1 MLWIYSLKYGKWPS
15 YRLLCEVQAEG
26 CGYEKP
32 ATGDNASQ
40 RRRHQ
45 TGNEGFVPNLRHGH
59 VQNFTEKVNCGNTK
73 NLSPP
78 HIYMWGVDILLH
90 NFFICHNIS
99 IVF

>member
-1 MLWIYSLKYGKWPS
+1 M
-15 YRLLCEVQAEG
+15 QAEG

-45 TGNEGFVPNLRHGH
+45 TGNEGFVPNLRHRH
-59 VQNFTEKVNCGNTK
+59 VQDFTEEIEANWRHHNA
-73 NLSPP
+73 NLRQDPCLS
-78 HIYMWGVDILLH
+78 GGLDFLLH